1 MKDYPKFVDNHVFY
15 KMHDQQDSEA
25 QMEAMLNNMKVVF
38 SLSHTAFTSFSELV
52 KAYIAAGIKIFG
64 LDTGIVS
71 HIQGDLYTVVDVVSP
86 LEVIHPGDEYPLE
99 GTYCREVFDS
109 NQVLGFP
116 HVGRLPFMKD
126 HPVYQNLKL
135 EAYLSAP
142 IEVDGKLFGTLNFTS
157 TEPRQEGFSV
167 HEQDLIRLMGQAIGN
182 YLLIQDRE
190 NSLNEANLQLKKF
203 VGFVA
208 HDLRNPLGNIK
219 TYAHR
224 GITKDLPKSKL
235 ITYLNKIENISAVT
249 LEFVHS
255 VLDLAALGTGKLE
268 ANIGPVLLE
277 EVIQFATTTLTDL
290 QLLESSPLR
299 CEYDKAIKVNC
310 DHHLII
316 QVVINL
322 LMNAIKYS
330 PSGKAVLFCCTVEN
344 NFAQIK
350 IHNEK
355 KYGDQSL
362 VDRRFKSVGFGL
374 DISREVLWA
383 HKTELHIAESAN
395 AFTVEFRL
403 PIAEL
408 PK

>member
-25 QMEAMLNNMKVVF
+25 QMVAMLNNMKEVF

-64 LDTGIVS
+64 LNTGIVS
-71 HIQGDLYTVVDVVSP
+71 RIHGELYTVVDVVSP
-86 LEVIHPGDEYPLE
+86 LDVIQPGDEYPLE

-190 NSLNEANLQLKKF
+190 KSLSEANLQLKKF

-219 TYAHR
+219 AYAHR

-235 ITYLNKIENISAVT
+235 IAFLKTIENISSIT

-268 ANIGPVLLE
+268 AKIEPVLLDDI
-277 EVIQFATTTLTDL
+277 VRFATATLTDL
-290 QLLESSPLR
+290 QLLESTPLR
-299 CEYDKAIKVNC
+299 CEYDKNLKVQC
-310 DHHLII
+310 DNHLIL

-330 PSGKAVLFCCTVEN
+330 PPGQAVLFQCTVEN
-344 NFAQIK
+344 NFAYIK
-350 IHNEK
+350 MHNEK
-355 KYGDQSL
+355 KYMDESA

-374 DISREVLWA
+374 DISKEVLLA
-383 HKTELHIAESAN
+383 HKTELHISESADIFN
-395 AFTVEFRL
+395 VEFRL
-403 PIAEL
+403 PAV
-408 PK
+408 